1 MKNLICVSAPSGS
14 GKTTLCKAIR
24 KLRPELVWSVSCTTR
39 EPRNFEIDGEDYY
52 FKTKEEFLVMIDKG
66 EFAEWENVHG
76 NYYGTLKSKLIDSI
90 KNNETVLLELD
101 VNGTT
106 SIQNLYPKHTY
117 SIFII
122 PPSINHL
129 RIRLKSRGSE
139 TDETIKNRLKRFDKE
154 MNYKD
159 QFDTLL
165 INDNIEIAI
174 KDFITKVNY
183 ITKGVNKCL

>member
-24 KLRPELVWSVSCTTR
+24 GLRPDLVWSVSCTTR
-39 EPRNFEIDGEDYY
+39 GPRNGEVDGEDYY
-52 FKTKEEFLVMIDKG
+52 FKTKEEFLLMIDEG
-66 EFAEWENVHG
+66 EFAEWERVHG
-76 NYYGTLKSKLIDSI
+76 DFYGTLKSKINDSI
-90 KNNETVLLELD
+90 KKKEIVLLELD

-106 SIQNLYPKHTY
+106 SIQKLYPDHSY

-129 RIRLKSRGSE
+129 RSRLKSRGSE
-139 TDETIKNRLKRFDKE
+139 TNETIEKRLRRFDKE
-154 MNYKD
+154 MKYED

-165 INDNIEIAI
+165 INDKIEFAI
-174 KDFITKVNY
+174 KDFITKVNH
-183 ITKGVNKCL
+183 ITKGVR

>member
-24 KLRPELVWSVSCTTR
+24 ELRPDLVWSVSCTTR
-39 EPRNFEIDGEDYY
+39 EPRNGEVDGEDYY
-52 FKTKEEFLVMIDKG
+52 FKTKKEFLMMIDAG

-76 NYYGTLKSKLIDSI
+76 NFYGTMKSRLNDSI
-90 KNNETVLLELD
+90 KKNEIVLLELD

-106 SIQNLYPKHTY
+106 SIQKIYPNHSY

-129 RIRLKSRGSE
+129 RGRLKSRGSE
-139 TDETIKNRLKRFDKE
+139 TDETIEKRLRRFDKE
-154 MNYKD
+154 MNHKD

-165 INDNIEIAI
+165 INNNIEVAI
-174 KDFITKVNY
+174 KDFIKKVNH
-183 ITKGVNKCL
+183 ITKGVN

>member
-24 KLRPELVWSVSCTTR
+24 ELRSDLIWSVSCTTR
-39 EPRNFEIDGEDYY
+39 EPRSGEVEGEDYY
-52 FKTKEEFLVMIDKG
+52 FKSKKEFKLMIDRG

-76 NYYGTLKSKLIDSI
+76 NFYGTLKSKLNDSI
-90 KNNETVLLELD
+90 KNKETVLLELD

-106 SIQNLYPKHTY
+106 SIQKLYPKCSH

-129 RIRLKSRGSE
+129 RSRLKTRGSE
-139 TDETIKNRLKRFDKE
+139 TSENIEKRLKRFDKE
-154 MNYKD
+154 MKYKD
-159 QFDTLL
+159 RFDTLL
-165 INDNIEIAI
+165 INDNFEVAI
-174 KDFITKVNY
+174 KDFITKVNQ
-183 ITKGVNKCL
+183 ITKGVH

>member
-24 KLRPELVWSVSCTTR
+24 ELRPDLVWSVSCTTR
-39 EPRNFEIDGEDYY
+39 GPRNGEINGEDYY

-76 NYYGTLKSKLIDSI
+76 NYYGTLKSKLNDSI
-90 KNNETVLLELD
+90 KNNEIVLLELD
-101 VNGTT
+101 VNGTA
-106 SIQNLYPKHTY
+106 SIQKLYPTHSY

-122 PPSINHL
+122 PPSINLL
-129 RIRLKSRGSE
+129 RSRLKSRGSE
-139 TDETIKNRLKRFDKE
+139 TDEAIEKRLRRFDKE
-154 MNYKD
+154 MKYKD

-165 INDNIEIAI
+165 INDNIDVAT
-174 KDFITKVNY
+174 KDFIIKVNH
-183 ITKGVNKCL
+183 ITKGVH

>member
-24 KLRPELVWSVSCTTR
+24 ELRPNLVWSISCTTR
-39 EPRNFEIDGEDYY
+39 GPRNSEINGEDYY
-52 FKTKEEFLVMIDKG
+52 FKTKEEFKLMIDRG

-76 NYYGTLKSKLIDSI
+76 NYYGTLKSQLNNSI
-90 KNNETVLLELD
+90 KNKKTVLLELD

-106 SIQNLYPKHTY
+106 AIQKLYPNNSY

-129 RIRLKSRGSE
+129 RSRLKRRGSE
-139 TDETIKNRLKRFDKE
+139 TDETIEKRLRRFDIE
-154 MNYKD
+154 MKHKD

-165 INDNIEIAI
+165 INDNIDVAI
-174 KDFITKVNY
+174 KDFIKKVNN
-183 ITKGVNKCL
+183 ITKGVY

>member
-24 KLRPELVWSVSCTTR
+24 RLRPDLIWSVSCTTR
-39 EPRNFEIDGEDYY
+39 EPRNGELDGEDYY
-52 FKTKEEFLVMIDKG
+52 FKTKEEFLEMIDRD

-76 NYYGTLKSKLIDSI
+76 NFYGTPKSKLSESI
-90 KNNETVLLELD
+90 KNKEIVLLELD

-106 SIQNLYPKHTY
+106 SIKKLYPNHSY

-129 RIRLKSRGSE
+129 RSRLKSRGSE
-139 TDETIKNRLKRFDKE
+139 TAETIKNRLRRFDTE
-154 MNYKD
+154 MKHKD
-159 QFDTLL
+159 RFDTLL
-165 INDNIEIAI
+165 INDNIEVAI
-174 KDFITKVNY
+174 KDFITKVNQ
-183 ITKGVNKCL
+183 ITKGAH

>member
-24 KLRPELVWSVSCTTR
+24 KLRPDLVWSVSCTTR
-39 EPRNFEIDGEDYY
+39 VPRNGEVDGEDYH
-52 FKTKEEFLVMIDKG
+52 FKTKEEFLLMIDKG
-66 EFAEWENVHG
+66 EFAEWEKVHG
-76 NYYGTLKSKLIDSI
+76 NFYGTLKSKLTNSI
-90 KNNETVLLELD
+90 KNEQTVLLELD

-106 SIQNLYPKHTY
+106 SIQKLYPNHSY

-129 RIRLKSRGSE
+129 RERLKSRGSE
-139 TDETIKNRLKRFDKE
+139 TDVTIENRLKRFDKE
-154 MNYKD
+154 MMCKD

-165 INDNIEIAI
+165 INDNIEVAI
-174 KDFITKVNY
+174 KDFITKVNH
-183 ITKGVNKCL
+183 ITKGVH

>member
-24 KLRPELVWSVSCTTR
+24 KLRPDLVWSVSCTTR
-39 EPRNFEIDGEDYY
+39 GPRNGEVDGEDYH
-52 FKTKEEFLVMIDKG
+52 FKTKEEFCAMIDEG

-76 NYYGTLKSKLIDSI
+76 NFYGTLKSKLNDSI

-106 SIQNLYPKHTY
+106 SIQKLFPNHSY

-129 RIRLKSRGSE
+129 RSRLRSRGSE
-139 TDETIKNRLKRFDKE
+139 TDENIEKRLRRFDKE
-154 MNYKD
+154 MKHKD

-165 INDNIEIAI
+165 INDNIEVAI
-174 KDFITKVNY
+174 KDFITKINH
-183 ITKGVNKCL
+183 ITKGVH